1 MDDEAPRSRLDY
13 AEPPPRMARRSFIRW
28 VVWGAVVVAGL
39 IVAWNGRDIA
49 SAGRFFYY
57 ERRAL
62 AYAVPA
68 GTVVL
73 EGDPDE
79 AKRLAARDS
88 AYTLDPGGAVAFRT
102 NDVWPGLAPH
112 LVHIDGSGGGTTVFM
127 HERRDEVGG
136 ATRLI
141 VMTAWVVGSGSE
153 LQLKWACA
161 DPARGGR
168 TFPKAYPTSM
178 RIVQAG
184 EAAFDVR
191 ELRLFAGQVDPADPA
206 RFTIPYR
213 YGGEDGVIRGVVHN
227 GSALVEIESGPL
239 KSAG

>member
-1 MDDEAPRSRLDY
+1 
-13 AEPPPRMARRSFIRW
+13 MARRSSIRR
-28 VVWGAVVVAGL
+28 VVWGAMVVAGL
-39 IVAWNGRDIA
+39 ILAWNGRDLA
-49 SAGRFFYY
+49 AAGRFFYY
-57 ERRAL
+57 ERRAMG
-62 AYAVPA
+62 YALPA
-68 GTVVL
+68 GTVIL

-79 AKRLAARDS
+79 AKRLAA
-88 AYTLDPGGAVAFRT
+88 ADPVYALSPSGVLAFRT

-112 LVHIDGSGGGTTVFM
+112 LVHIDGRGVGTVAFM

-136 ATRLI
+136 TPRLI

-178 RIVQAG
+178 QIVQAG
-184 EAAFDVR
+184 EGGAAFDVR
-191 ELRLFAGQVDPADPA
+191 ELRLFAGQADPSDPA
-206 RFTIPYR
+206 RFTIAYR
-213 YGGEDGVIRGVVHN
+213 YRGEDGVIRGVVHN
-227 GSALVEIESGPL
+227 GSALVEIGSGPL

>member
-1 MDDEAPRSRLDY
+1 
-13 AEPPPRMARRSFIRW
+13 MARRGFIRR
-28 VVWGAVVVAGL
+28 VVWGAVGVAGL

-49 SAGRFFYY
+49 AAGRFFYY
-57 ERRAL
+57 ERRAM
-62 AYAVPA
+62 AYALPA
-68 GTVVL
+68 GTVIL

-79 AKRLAARDS
+79 AKRLAATDP
-88 AYTLDPGGAVAFRT
+88 AYTLAPYSAVAIRT

-112 LVHIDGSGGGTTVFM
+112 LVHIGGSGGGVGTTVFM

-184 EAAFDVR
+184 EGAFDVR
-191 ELRLFAGQVDPADPA
+191 ELRLFAGQADPSDAA